1 MALKTA
7 LTAQRAKQTSRA
19 AGRPP
24 EAAETAEALPPAR
37 WRRMMDWAH
46 RVGLTRYAAI
56 ALTIA
61 AIASGMGTYWALSG
75 SRLFEPDPKT
85 ILILLNV
92 DFVLLLLLGALIA
105 RRVVR
110 LWAQRRRGL
119 AGSRLHARLVLLF
132 SLVAVTPAIVVAVFS
147 AVFFNFGIQAWFS
160 ERVHQALTESLKV
173 TDAYLREHQQAIRAD
188 ALAMAS
194 VLNRNALL
202 LLRSP
207 EIFQRAV
214 EQQVAARALL
224 EAVVFDETGTVLAT
238 AGLDVSIQKEHV
250 PQWALDRAKKGEV
263 AVVAEGEAKRVR
275 ALVRLDQF
283 FNTYLY
289 VGRFMDPT
297 VVGHVAQTRRA
308 VEAYQ
313 KLEGQRSGLQIS
325 FFLLYAVVALLLLMA
340 AVWVGLLLSNQLMKP
355 IGDLIAAA
363 DRVRR
368 GDLSARVV
376 ESKED
381 VDIGGLG
388 RAFNRM
394 AKRLERNRRE
404 LMDAN
409 RQIDARRMFTETV
422 LAGVT
427 AGVIGLDANGRINLP
442 NRSASELLA
451 TNLDEQIGK
460 PLASVVPEMAELVKR
475 AQLRRETLD
484 QTELVISRGGV
495 TRTLTVRVSTELTD
509 GEPFGYVVTFD
520 DITELQSAQRTAAWA
535 DVARRIAHE
544 IKNPLTPIQLSAERL
559 KRKYLKEVDSE
570 PELFET
576 LADTIVRQVGDI
588 GRMVDEFSAFAR
600 MPAPVMREE
609 DLCEI
614 CRQAA
619 ILQRS
624 AHGNIEYEISLPE
637 SPITV
642 SADRGQISQ
651 AVTNLLQ
658 NAADS
663 ILDRKA
669 PGGQESPR
677 GRIAIAVSRRGRDV
691 VVEVDDDGQGLP
703 KELQHRL
710 TEPYVTTRKKGTGLG
725 LAIVAKIMED
735 HGGQLML
742 ENREGGGA
750 RARLIFLNAAD
761 TTEVRH
767 ETPAKVVGRNNTKR
781 KTAERR
787 AALHGS

>member
-1 MALKTA
+1 MALTMALKA
-7 LTAQRAKQTSRA
+7 RRAKQSSDQA
-19 AGRPP
+19 SRPP
-24 EAAETAEALPPAR
+24 SDGQQDRPAL
-37 WRRMMDWAH
+37 WRRSMAWAH
-46 RVGLTRYAAI
+46 RIGLSRYAAI

-61 AIASGMGTYWALSG
+61 AIASGIGTYWALSG

-105 RRVVR
+105 RRVAR
-110 LWAQRRRGL
+110 LWTQRRRGL

-147 AVFFNFGIQAWFS
+147 AIFFNFGIQAWFS
-160 ERVHQALTESLKV
+160 ERVQVALTESLKV
-173 TDAYLREHQQAIRAD
+173 TDAYLREHQQAIRTD

-207 EIFQRAV
+207 DIFKRAV
-214 EQQVAARALL
+214 EEQASARALL
-224 EAVVFDETGTVLAT
+224 EAVVFDESGTVLAIS
-238 AGLDVSIQKEHV
+238 GLDVSIPRETV

-263 AVVAEGEAKRVR
+263 AVVAEGGAKRVR

-289 VGRFMDPT
+289 VGRFIDPT
-297 VVGHVAQTRRA
+297 VVGHVARTRSA

-355 IGDLIAAA
+355 IGDLIGAA
-363 DRVRR
+363 DKIRR

-409 RQIDARRMFTETV
+409 RQLDARRMFTETV

-451 TNLDEQIGK
+451 TNLDDQIGK
-460 PLASVVPEMAELVKR
+460 PLATVVPEMAALIKR
-475 AQLRRETLD
+475 SPTASESLE
-484 QTELVISRGGV
+484 QTELVVSRGGV
-495 TRTLTVRVSTELTD
+495 ARTLTVRVATESID

-520 DITELQSAQRTAAWA
+520 DITELQSAQRAAAWA

-559 KRKYLKEVDSE
+559 KRKYLKEVKTE

-588 GRMVDEFSAFAR
+588 GRMVDEFSSFAR
-600 MPAPVMREE
+600 MPAPVMRAE
-609 DLCEI
+609 DVSEI

-619 ILQRS
+619 VLQRS
-624 AHGNIEYEISLPE
+624 AHSDIKIDISLPDT
-637 SPITV
+637 TV
-642 SADRGQISQ
+642 TLHADRSQIMQ

-663 ILDRKA
+663 ILDRKG
-669 PGGQESPR
+669 PDGQKSPR
-677 GRIAIAVSRRGRDV
+677 GRIAITVSKQGRDIV
-691 VVEVDDDGQGLP
+691 IEVEDDGQGLP

-735 HGGQLML
+735 HGGQLAL

-750 RARLIFLNAAD
+750 RARLVFVNAAEKD
-761 TTEVRH
+761 EVLHDSPPKAVKR
-767 ETPAKVVGRNNTKR
+767 KSTKR
-781 KTAERR
+781 KTAQRK

>member
-7 LTAQRAKQTSRA
+7 LTARRANQSSRA
-19 AGRPP
+19 ADRPSKQD
-24 EAAETAEALPPAR
+24 EKAASEQPAL
-37 WRRMMDWAH
+37 WRRFMGWAH
-46 RVGLTRYAAI
+46 RVGLSRYAAI

-61 AIASGMGTYWALSG
+61 AIASGMGTYWALTG

-105 RRVVR
+105 RRIAR

-147 AVFFNFGIQAWFS
+147 AIFFNFGIQAWFS
-160 ERVHQALTESLKV
+160 ERVHLALTESLKV

-207 EIFQRAV
+207 EIFRRAV
-214 EQQVAARALL
+214 EQQAAARALL
-224 EAVVFDETGTVLAT
+224 EAVVFDESGTVLAT
-238 AGLDVSIQKEHV
+238 SGLDLSIQREQV

-263 AVVAEGEAKRVR
+263 AVVAERGAKRVR
-275 ALVRLDQF
+275 ALVKLDQF

-289 VGRFMDPT
+289 VGRFIDPT
-297 VVGHVAQTRRA
+297 VVGHVARTRSA

-340 AVWVGLLLSNQLMKP
+340 AVWVGLLISNQLMKP
-355 IGDLIAAA
+355 IGDLIGAA
-363 DRVRR
+363 DKIRR

-381 VDIGGLG
+381 ADIGGIG

-404 LMDAN
+404 LTDAN
-409 RQIDARRMFTETV
+409 RQLDARRMFTETV
-422 LAGVT
+422 LAGVS
-427 AGVIGLDANGRINLP
+427 AGVIGLDAKGRINLP

-451 TNLDEQIGK
+451 TDLESQIGK
-460 PLASVVPEMAELVKR
+460 PLANVVPEMADLVAR
-475 AQLRRETLD
+475 VQSRHEGLE
-484 QTELVISRGGV
+484 QTELVISRGGA
-495 TRTLTVRVSTELTD
+495 TRTLTVRIATEATD

-520 DITELQSAQRTAAWA
+520 DITELQSAQRAAAWA

-559 KRKYLKEVDSE
+559 KRKYLKEIESE

-588 GRMVDEFSAFAR
+588 GRMVDEFSSFAR

-609 DLCEI
+609 DLSEI

-619 ILQRS
+619 TLQRS
-624 AHGNIEYEISLPE
+624 AHNDITFDIQVPDT
-637 SPITV
+637 PIRV
-642 SADRGQISQ
+642 RADRGQISQ

-669 PGGQESPR
+669 PGRQESPR
-677 GRIAIAVSRRGRDV
+677 GRIAIKASQQGRDV
-691 VVEVDDDGQGLP
+691 VVEVEDDGPGLP

-735 HGGQLML
+735 HSGQLVL

-750 RARLIFLNAAD
+750 KARLVFTNAAD
-761 TTEVRH
+761 TAVTGKTEGIPVERK
-767 ETPAKVVGRNNTKR
+767 TTKR
-781 KTAERR
+781 KTAQRK

>member
-7 LTAQRAKQTSRA
+7 LTARRANQSSRTADRPSKQDDKA
-19 AGRPP
+19 ASV
-24 EAAETAEALPPAR
+24 PPAL
-37 WRRMMDWAH
+37 WRRFMGWAH
-46 RVGLTRYAAI
+46 RVGLSRYAAI

-61 AIASGMGTYWALSG
+61 AIASGIGTYWALTG

-105 RRVVR
+105 RRIAR

-147 AVFFNFGIQAWFS
+147 AIFFNFGIQAWFS
-160 ERVHQALTESLKV
+160 ERVHLALTESLKV

-207 EIFQRAV
+207 EIFKRAV
-214 EQQVAARALL
+214 EQQAAARALL
-224 EAVVFDETGTVLAT
+224 EAVVFDESGTVLAT
-238 AGLDVSIQKEHV
+238 SGLDVSIQREQV

-263 AVVAEGEAKRVR
+263 AVVAERGAKRVR
-275 ALVRLDQF
+275 ALVKLDQF

-289 VGRFMDPT
+289 VGRFIDPT
-297 VVGHVAQTRRA
+297 VVGHVARTRSA

-340 AVWVGLLLSNQLMKP
+340 AVWVGLLISNQLMKP

-363 DRVRR
+363 DKIRR

-381 VDIGGLG
+381 ADIGGIG
-388 RAFNRM
+388 RAFKRM

-404 LMDAN
+404 LTDAN
-409 RQIDARRMFTETV
+409 RQLDARRMFTETV
-422 LAGVT
+422 LAGVS
-427 AGVIGLDANGRINLP
+427 AGVIGLDAKGRINLP

-451 TNLDEQIGK
+451 TDLKGQIGK
-460 PLASVVPEMAELVKR
+460 PLATVVPEMADLVARVQSRHEGLEQSELM
-475 AQLRRETLD
+475 
-484 QTELVISRGGV
+484 ISRGGA
-495 TRTLTVRVSTELTD
+495 TRTLTVRIATEATD

-520 DITELQSAQRTAAWA
+520 DITELQSAQRAAAWA

-559 KRKYLKEVDSE
+559 KRKYLKEVDSD

-588 GRMVDEFSAFAR
+588 GRMVDEFSSFAR

-609 DLCEI
+609 DLSEI

-624 AHGNIEYEISLPE
+624 AHNDITFDIQLPDT
-637 SPITV
+637 PIKLR
-642 SADRGQISQ
+642 ADRGQISQ

-663 ILDRKA
+663 ILDHKA
-669 PGGQESPR
+669 PGRQESPR
-677 GRIAIAVSRRGRDV
+677 GRIMIRASQQGRDI
-691 VVEVDDDGQGLP
+691 VVEVEDDGPGLP

-735 HGGQLML
+735 HSGQLVL
-742 ENREGGGA
+742 ENRESGGA
-750 RARLIFLNAAD
+750 TARLVFTNAAD
-761 TTEVRH
+761 TAVTGKTEG
-767 ETPAKVVGRNNTKR
+767 TPVEGKTTKR
-781 KTAERR
+781 KTAQRK

>member
-1 MALKTA
+1 MALMTA
-7 LTAQRAKQTSRA
+7 LKARRAKQTSRA
-19 AGRPP
+19 AKRSPQKAGQDPQ
-24 EAAETAEALPPAR
+24 AL
-37 WRRMMDWAH
+37 WRRAVGWAH
-46 RVGLTRYAAI
+46 RVGLSRYAAI

-61 AIASGMGTYWALSG
+61 AIASGFGTYWALTG

-85 ILILLNV
+85 LLILLNV
-92 DFVLLLLLGALIA
+92 DLVLLLLLGALIA
-105 RRVVR
+105 RRVAR
-110 LWAQRRRGL
+110 LWAERRRGL

-147 AVFFNFGIQAWFS
+147 AIFFNFGIQAWFS
-160 ERVHQALTESLKV
+160 ERVQVALSESLKV

-207 EIFQRAV
+207 AIFKRAV
-214 EQQVAARALL
+214 DQQVSARALL

-238 AGLDVSIQKEHV
+238 SGLDGSIQREPV
-250 PQWALDRAKKGEV
+250 PQWALERAKKGEV
-263 AVVAEGEAKRVR
+263 AVVAESGAKRVR

-289 VGRFMDPT
+289 VGRFIDPT
-297 VVGHVAQTRRA
+297 VLGSVARTRRA

-355 IGDLIAAA
+355 IGNLIGAA
-363 DRVRR
+363 DRIRR

-404 LMDAN
+404 LMEAN
-409 RQIDARRMFTETV
+409 RQLDSRRMFTETV
-422 LAGVT
+422 LAGVS
-427 AGVIGLDANGRINLP
+427 AGVIGLDAKGRINLP

-451 TNLDEQIGK
+451 TDLEAQIGK
-460 PLASVVPEMAELVKR
+460 PIAAVVPEMADLI
-475 AQLRRETLD
+475 AQARKGSESLE
-484 QTELVISRGGV
+484 QTEMVVSRGGV
-495 TRTLTVRVSTELTD
+495 ARTLTVRIAAESIEGEL
-509 GEPFGYVVTFD
+509 FGYVVTFD
-520 DITELQSAQRTAAWA
+520 DITELQSAQRKAAWA

-559 KRKYLKEVDSE
+559 KRKYLKEVTSE
-570 PELFET
+570 PEVFKT

-588 GRMVDEFSAFAR
+588 GRMVDEFSSFAR
-600 MPAPVMREE
+600 MPAPVMREA
-609 DLCEI
+609 DLGEI

-619 ILQRS
+619 ALQRS
-624 AHGNIEYEISLPE
+624 AHRDIKIALAVPKDA
-637 SPITV
+637 V
-642 SADRGQISQ
+642 MLRCDRGQVSQ

-658 NAADS
+658 NAVDS

-669 PGGQESPR
+669 SDGQKSPL
-677 GRIAIAVSRRGRDV
+677 GRVAISLRSQGRET
-691 VVEVDDDGQGLP
+691 VVEIEDNGQGLP
-703 KELQHRL
+703 KDLQHRL
-710 TEPYVTTRKKGTGLG
+710 TEPYVTTRRKGTGLG

-735 HGGQLML
+735 HGGQLTL
-742 ENREGGGA
+742 ENRASDTGA
-750 RARLIFLNAAD
+750 RACLVFAQGAE
-761 TTEVRH
+761 TTKTE
-767 ETPAKVVGRNNTKR
+767 PDKPSKPSKR
-781 KTAERR
+781 KTAQRK

>member
-1 MALKTA
+1 MALTMALKA
-7 LTAQRAKQTSRA
+7 RRAKQSSGTA
-19 AGRPP
+19 NCPP
-24 EAAETAEALPPAR
+24 PDGEPDPPAS
-37 WRRMMDWAH
+37 WRRVMGWAH
-46 RVGLTRYAAI
+46 RVGLSRYAAI

-61 AIASGMGTYWALSG
+61 AIASGIGTYWALTG

-105 RRVVR
+105 RRVAR

-147 AVFFNFGIQAWFS
+147 AIFFNFGIQAWFS
-160 ERVHQALTESLKV
+160 ERVHLALTESLKV

-207 EIFQRAV
+207 DVFKRAV
-214 EQQVAARALL
+214 EEQASARALL
-224 EAVVFDETGTVLAT
+224 EAVVFDESGTVLAT
-238 AGLDVSIQKEHV
+238 SGLDVSIQRETV

-263 AVVAEGEAKRVR
+263 AVVAESGAKRVR

-289 VGRFMDPT
+289 VGRFIDPT
-297 VVGHVAQTRRA
+297 VVGHVARTRSA

-355 IGDLIAAA
+355 IGDLIGAA
-363 DRVRR
+363 DRIRR

-409 RQIDARRMFTETV
+409 RQLDARRMFTETV
-422 LAGVT
+422 LAGVS

-442 NRSASELLA
+442 NRSASDLLA
-451 TNLDEQIGK
+451 TNLYDQIGK
-460 PLASVVPEMAELVKR
+460 PLATVVPEMAELVER
-475 AQLRRETLD
+475 ARLGSESLE
-484 QTELVISRGGV
+484 QTELVVSRGGV
-495 TRTLTVRVSTELTD
+495 ARTLTVRVATETID

-559 KRKYLKEVDSE
+559 KRKYLNEVKTE

-588 GRMVDEFSAFAR
+588 GRMVDEFSSFAR
-600 MPAPVMREE
+600 MPAPVMRVE
-609 DLCEI
+609 DISEI

-619 ILQRS
+619 VLQRS
-624 AHGNIEYEISLPE
+624 AHSTIKIDISMPDTAMTLH
-637 SPITV
+637 
-642 SADRGQISQ
+642 ADRGQIMQ

-669 PGGQESPR
+669 PDGQESPR
-677 GRIAIAVSRRGRDV
+677 GWIAITASKHGRDIV
-691 VVEVDDDGQGLP
+691 IEVEDDGQGLP
-703 KELQHRL
+703 NELQHRL
-710 TEPYVTTRKKGTGLG
+710 TEPYVTTRRKGTGLG

-735 HGGQLML
+735 HGGQLVL

-750 RARLIFLNAAD
+750 KARLVFMNAAEAD
-761 TTEVRH
+761 KARH
-767 ETPAKVVGRNNTKR
+767 DSPPKAEKRKTTKR
-781 KTAERR
+781 KTAQRK
-787 AALHGS
+787 AALHGP